1 MGCPTDKPNFRE
13 LARNIH
19 TLSETSLTVLL
30 SDMFETGYHIG
41 MIYGGWTEQDKD
53 VAYADLFRHTAA
65 PTDVLRDYTLYAEED
80 DND

>member
-53 VAYADLFRHTAA
+53 
-65 PTDVLRDYTLYAEED
+65 TLYAERFAHPTDTLQDYMLYAEEGGSED
-80 DND
+80 D